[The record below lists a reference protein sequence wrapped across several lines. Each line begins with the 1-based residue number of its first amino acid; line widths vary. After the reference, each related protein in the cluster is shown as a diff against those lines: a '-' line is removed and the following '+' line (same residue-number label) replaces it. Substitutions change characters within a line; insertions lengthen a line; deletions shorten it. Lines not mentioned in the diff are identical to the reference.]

1 MSERSSFSLPS
12 FSRPIN
18 RSNRFVKTQVKHP
31 FKIPPPFHPLAIKKK
46 KRKKGKEFPR
56 TFDSN
61 LSAVLASHENFPSR
75 RRSSLFET
83 EKEKRRVPSFPFP
96 EEIRV
101 VNFFKIPRFESRIS
115 NLESGA
121 MKRGAE
127 KRKWEGGTKRKTPR
141 SITFLIET
149 EISKTRETIPVNI
162 KESKGIGRI
171 EDESVKIIPLCVYVY
186 VGVRV

>member
-1 MSERSSFSLPS
+1 
-12 FSRPIN
+12 
-18 RSNRFVKTQVKHP
+18 
-31 FKIPPPFHPLAIKKK
+31 
-46 KRKKGKEFPR
+46 
-56 TFDSN
+56 
-61 LSAVLASHENFPSR
+61 
-75 RRSSLFET
+75 
-83 EKEKRRVPSFPFP
+83 
-96 EEIRV
+96 
-101 VNFFKIPRFESRIS
+101 
-115 NLESGA
+115 